1 MRIPHGRRNINLLPY
16 LLLKTQNLLG
26 SVLNLLNSQKY
37 SELGTLQDVLMD
49 HFDIFQMFARLSSF
63 PNDAG
68 CYIEHKYLS
77 RDILSPFL
85 G

>member
-1 MRIPHGRRNINLLPY
+1 
-16 LLLKTQNLLG
+16 
-26 SVLNLLNSQKY
+26 
-37 SELGTLQDVLMD
+37 MD

-77 RDILSPFL
+77 RDILSPFFRL
-85 G
+85 TRYAIPIFGTYSFVYRFLLSNSYMTISNLIIVFFDWY

>member
-1 MRIPHGRRNINLLPY
+1 
-16 LLLKTQNLLG
+16 
-26 SVLNLLNSQKY
+26 
-37 SELGTLQDVLMD
+37 MD
-49 HFDIFQMFARLSSF
+49 PFDIFQMFARLSSF

-77 RDILSPFL
+77 RDILSPIL